1 MIKRNYMSYTIH
13 NSTTWSDGSRT
24 GVPHFTPNLAKCPN
38 CDAVFFLHNLWAK
51 KEDADFEETRYY
63 KDIADPNFSDYAKA
77 VQKGLAKNA
86 DEEIEVR
93 TLLWRALNSR
103 VGSNDEHIELWQDNC
118 EKLLPLKEQKLN
130 EIMETENIKEIN
142 NLRIEIAELKRNL
155 GRFDECLKDLE
166 SLPDSFD
173 WLKEQFAEKCGEQ
186 DTKVFE
192 LRVK

>member
-1 MIKRNYMSYTIH
+1 MLKTNYKSYTIR

-24 GVPHFTPNLAKCPN
+24 GIPHFTPNLAKCPN
-38 CDAVFFLHNLWAK
+38 CEAVFFLHNLWAK

-63 KDIADPNFSDYAKA
+63 KNIDHPNFADYVKA

-93 TLLWRALNSR
+93 TLLWRALNSK
-103 VGSNDEHIELWQDNC
+103 VSSNDEYIEPWQDNC
-118 EKLLPLKEQKLN
+118 KKLLPLKEQKLN
-130 EIMETENIKEIN
+130 EIMETNNLKEIN

-173 WLKEQFAEKCGEQ
+173 RLKKQFVEKCAEQ
-186 DTKVFE
+186 DTRVFE
-192 LRVK
+192 IKL